1 MAAQMRQPMGWIR
14 CSGCEAMSS
23 SKEET
28 AVVATNPQ
36 CGKDHPAIAGRAF
49 LWAGFLLSAACA
61 GLVLAAERPGRRDE
75 AVSVRRVAS
84 GDGVNLIVEN
94 HAPCD
99 VTVTM
104 TVDGSNVRVNW
115 IRPETE
121 AYPAGSETE
130 AVRIV
135 PENPSRPCSWRF
147 HFKWVKGNLHARH
160 KENTLYLLPFEAGR
174 SFRISQGY
182 NGTLTHFDQDQYAV
196 DFAMREGTA
205 VCAARSGIVVDLE
218 ESYKIGGPSK
228 KYKSYVNFVSIAH
241 DDGTIAEY
249 HHIRQNGV
257 LVEIGQEVEAGQR
270 IALSGNTGYSTI
282 PHLHFGVYS
291 PVDGKRLRSHP
302 VAFAT
307 RQGIVTDPV
316 EGRTYTALPAAR

>member
-1 MAAQMRQPMGWIR
+1 MAMR
-14 CSGCEAMSS
+14 
-23 SKEET
+23 
-28 AVVATNPQ
+28 NPQ
-36 CGKDHPAIAGRAF
+36 SGRGLSAIARRAI
-49 LWAGFLLSAACA
+49 LWAGFLLSTMWI
-61 GLVLAAERPGRRDE
+61 GILLGAERPARRDE
-75 AVSVRRVAS
+75 AVSVRRVPS

-104 TVDGSNVRVNW
+104 IVDGSNVRVTW

-121 AYPAGSETE
+121 TCPAGSEAE

-147 HFKWVKGNLHARH
+147 HFKWVKGNVHARH
-160 KENTLYLLPFEAGR
+160 DENTLYLLPFEAGR
-174 SFRISQGY
+174 SFRVSQGY

-205 VCAARSGIVVDLE
+205 VCAARSGVVVDLE
-218 ESYKIGGPSK
+218 ESYKTGGPSK
-228 KYKSYVNFVSIAH
+228 KYKSRVNFVSIAH
-241 DDGTIAEY
+241 DDGTIGEY
-249 HHIRQNGV
+249 HHFRQNGV
-257 LVEIGQEVEAGQR
+257 LVEIGQRVEAGQR
-270 IALSGNTGYSTI
+270 IALSGNTGYSTF

-291 PVDGKRLRSHP
+291 PLDGKRLRSHP

-307 RQGIVTDPV
+307 RQGIVTEPA
-316 EGRTYTALPAAR
+316 EGRVYTALPAAK

>member
-1 MAAQMRQPMGWIR
+1 VA
-14 CSGCEAMSS
+14 
-23 SKEET
+23 
-28 AVVATNPQ
+28 ATNPQ
-36 CGKDHPAIAGRAF
+36 SGRGHSAIGRRTP
-49 LWAGFLLSAACA
+49 LWAGLLLSTAWV
-61 GLVLAAERPGRRDE
+61 GLVLGAERPERRDE
-75 AVSVRRVAS
+75 VVSVRRVTS
-84 GDGVNLIVEN
+84 GNGVNLIVEN

-104 TVDGSNVRVNW
+104 TLDASNMRVTW
-115 IRPETE
+115 TCPETE
-121 AYPAGSETE
+121 TYPAGSETE

-135 PENPSRPCSWRF
+135 PEDPGRPCSWRF
-147 HFKWVKGNLHARH
+147 HFKWVKGNLHAQH
-160 KENTLYLLPFEAGR
+160 DENTQYLLPFEAGR
-174 SFRISQGY
+174 SFRVSQSY

-218 ESYKIGGPSK
+218 ESYKTGGPSK
-228 KYKSYVNFVSIAH
+228 KYKSRVNFVSIAH
-241 DDGTIAEY
+241 EDGTIGEY

-291 PVDGKRLRSHP
+291 PVDGKRLQSHP

-307 RQGIVTDPV
+307 RQGIVADPV
-316 EGRTYTALPAAR
+316 EGRVYTALPAAK